1 MPTNKLCM
9 FQELLKYVRKYY
21 NLQRKTVLNL
31 ELPKICRLGSYTYCH
46 LDEEK
51 LASTELAH
59 NQIIPLSD
67 CKLMAVTLK
76 KHSQRFNAIQIGN
89 KTLSGN
95 DLDIRQRTHNLM
107 TLKKKVMDE
116 TEWFENINYPKP
128 PHVSDIP
135 SSKLIAFKT
144 ILMNGVDKK
153 ML

>member
-1 MPTNKLCM
+1 M
-9 FQELLKYVRKYY
+9 FQELSKYVRKYY

-46 LDEEK
+46 LNEEK

-67 CKLMAVTLK
+67 CKLMSVTLK

-95 DLDIRQRTHNLM
+95 DLDIRQRTHN
-107 TLKKKVMDE
+107 
-116 TEWFENINYPKP
+116 
-128 PHVSDIP
+128 DIEKE
-135 SSKLIAFKT
+135 S
-144 ILMNGVDKK
+144 NG
-153 ML
+153 

>member
-46 LDEEK
+46 LNEEK

-67 CKLMAVTLK
+67 CKLMSVTLK

-135 SSKLIAFKT
+135 RSKLTAFKT
-144 ILMNGVDKK
+144 ILMNLVDKK

>member
-1 MPTNKLCM
+1 M
-9 FQELLKYVRKYY
+9 
-21 NLQRKTVLNL
+21 
-31 ELPKICRLGSYTYCH
+31 S
-46 LDEEK
+46 
-51 LASTELAH
+51 
-59 NQIIPLSD
+59 
-67 CKLMAVTLK
+67 VTLK

-135 SSKLIAFKT
+135 RSKLTAFKT
-144 ILMNGVDKK
+144 ILMNLVDKK

>member
-1 MPTNKLCM
+1 M
-9 FQELLKYVRKYY
+9 FQELSKYVRKYY

-46 LDEEK
+46 LNEEK

-67 CKLMAVTLK
+67 CKLMSVTLK

-135 SSKLIAFKT
+135 RSKLTAFKT
-144 ILMNGVDKK
+144 ILMNLVDKK

>member
-67 CKLMAVTLK
+67 CKLMSVTLK

>member
-46 LDEEK
+46 FDEEK

-59 NQIIPLSD
+59 SQIIPLSN
-67 CKLMAVTLK
+67 CKLMSATLK

-89 KTLSGN
+89 KTLAGN
-95 DLDIRQRTHNLM
+95 DLDSMQRTHNLM

-116 TEWFENINYPKP
+116 IEWFENINYPKP

-135 SSKLIAFKT
+135 RCKLTAFKT
-144 ILMNGVDKK
+144 ILMNLVDKN
-153 ML
+153 